1 MRRILL
7 IAALLAALMAAVKD
21 GRVGRQTG
29 LTGSCA
35 VIAAPRG
42 EQPGD
47 WQLCKPGRLTGAP
60 DLTRQGCKRVGV
72 SGASVFWRCDA
83 QLASAAPAP

>member
-7 IAALLAALMAAVKD
+7 TAALIAALMAAVKD
-21 GRVGRQTG
+21 GRITRQAG

-35 VIAAPRG
+35 AVAAPVG

-47 WQLCKPGRLTGAP
+47 WQRCTPGKVTGAP
-60 DLTRQGCKRVGV
+60 DLTRQGCTRVGV
-72 SGASVFWRCDA
+72 SGASVYWRCEA
-83 QLASAAPAP
+83 QLASAASS